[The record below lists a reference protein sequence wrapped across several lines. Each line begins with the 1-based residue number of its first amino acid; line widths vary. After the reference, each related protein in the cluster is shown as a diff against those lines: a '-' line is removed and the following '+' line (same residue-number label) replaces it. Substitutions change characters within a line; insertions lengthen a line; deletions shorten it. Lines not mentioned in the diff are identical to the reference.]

1 MKQKNIQNFV
11 SQNFVNTLG
20 AGLGVY
26 WLGGAIYTVC
36 YMWSPSTH
44 YDFAGKKQDNI
55 EPCILFLVMGPFGPL
70 FFPYITRER
79 TAQKCTLF

>member
-11 SQNFVNTLG
+11 TQNLVNTLG

-26 WLGGAIYTVC
+26 WRRHIC
-36 YMWSPSTH
+36 HMWSPSTL

-55 EPCILFLVMGPFGPL
+55 GPCLLFLVMNSFGPL
-70 FFPYITRER
+70 FFPYIARER